1 MSELVTMDV
10 VAMDRAIIIVNRDA
24 YMEFVTKHW
33 VNASVT
39 TGGMENV
46 AIRRF
51 IQVINISK
59 LKLNNI

>member
-10 VAMDRAIIIVNRDA
+10 VAMDRTIIIVNLDA

-33 VNASVT
+33 VNVSVT

-46 AIRRF
+46 AILRF
-51 IQVINISK
+51 IQVINI
-59 LKLNNI
+59 